1 MKSTNQFSAEFPKRS
16 SKKPLFLVN
25 RAFRWSAVAVVAA
38 ILSLTAWA
46 ASSPVG
52 SSPDDDYH
60 NVSIWCGQGFR
71 DGLCEE
77 GANGGSVVSETLRAN
92 YLCFSSRPEN
102 SGACE
107 PSSLYLETFRVN
119 AGENPRLFYWSMSW
133 FSGQDIGASVLTVRL
148 VNSII
153 IVSLFAFAIFF
164 LPLQLRRMPLISL
177 LLTSVPLGLFIIPST
192 NPSSWG
198 YSALLVLF
206 PAVLGF
212 LSTDKVKT
220 RWALGAIA
228 TVSILMTAG
237 SRPDSALY
245 ALIAIATAF
254 VLRISFSKIRK
265 SIVITGLILAI
276 IALYLFWSS
285 GNTTAVL
292 SGAAGGGIT
301 APSIRGTFYNLLRL
315 PDLFVGAFGSWGLGW
330 LDTPMP
336 SSVWAVTFGM
346 YCALLFVAIKYFSLR
361 QSIAFALVF
370 ISLIAVPMLAL
381 HASGLVVGQFVQPR
395 YLMPLLGLLLAVA
408 LYRESK
414 FSGLNLSR
422 GQVWLIGFGLI
433 ITNSISL
440 HTNLRRYLTGL
451 DGSQINLNRDIEW
464 WWFQAPADGG
474 WFILSPNSLWIF
486 GTLAFAVFLVAIWKL
501 RSEIG
506 LPGATYQNAKKGSGE
521 FQPSPSKFG

>member
-1 MKSTNQFSAEFPKRS
+1 M
-16 SKKPLFLVN
+16 
-25 RAFRWSAVAVVAA
+25 
-38 ILSLTAWA
+38 
-46 ASSPVG
+46 
-52 SSPDDDYH
+52 
-60 NVSIWCGQGFR
+60 
-71 DGLCEE
+71 
-77 GANGGSVVSETLRAN
+77 
-92 YLCFSSRPEN
+92 
-102 SGACE
+102 
-107 PSSLYLETFRVN
+107 
-119 AGENPRLFYWSMSW
+119 
-133 FSGQDIGASVLTVRL
+133 
-148 VNSII
+148 
-153 IVSLFAFAIFF
+153 
-164 LPLQLRRMPLISL
+164 
-177 LLTSVPLGLFIIPST
+177 
-192 NPSSWG
+192 
-198 YSALLVLF
+198 
-206 PAVLGF
+206 
-212 LSTDKVKT
+212 
-220 RWALGAIA
+220 
-228 TVSILMTAG
+228 
-237 SRPDSALY
+237 
-245 ALIAIATAF
+245 
-254 VLRISFSKIRK
+254 SFSKIRNF
-265 SIVITGLILAI
+265 IVIPGLVLAI

-336 SSVWAVTFGM
+336 SSVWALTFGI

-414 FSGLNLSR
+414 LSGLNLSR
-422 GQVWLIGFGLI
+422 GQVWLIGFGLTI
-433 ITNSISL
+433 ANSISL

-486 GTLAFAVFLVAIWKL
+486 GTLAFAVFLLAIWKL

-506 LPGATYQNAKKGSGE
+506 LPGASYQNAKKGSVD
-521 FQPSPSKFG
+521 FQPSSSKFG